1 MRLYID
7 GLLFRHTGVGR
18 IYENL
23 LDGFAASPEISSIR
37 TLVPS
42 ARKIEFL
49 ERFPSK
55 KIEATF
61 ADFPL
66 DFREYLKKGFLINS
80 LKPLSDIYYFPFHN
94 VPYFLDG
101 RVVCTVCDVI
111 PITPFYPLPW
121 YVRQRFRIAF
131 SHALGRS
138 SRVICISEFT
148 KSQVLE
154 YFGGD
159 PGRLGVI
166 YPPLSSNL
174 AGVKQNTVPGDAPIV
189 EGDYLL
195 YVGNRHVHK
204 NLKCLVD
211 AFALLAAQF
220 PKLKLVIAGRRIRAH
235 DEVDEALET
244 CKSRDRILAFT
255 EATDRE
261 IDNLYSF
268 AKVFVFPTLIEGFGI
283 PPLEAMERGV
293 AAVCSDIPALRESC
307 GGEAIYA
314 KPDDAQ
320 DFARAITKA
329 LTVPRSQ
336 AEIDAGR
343 KRITRFCPENIVN
356 QYIGIFRECL
366 PGSK

>member
-1 MRLYID
+1 MKLYID

-23 LDGFAASPEISSIR
+23 LDGFAASPEISSIC
-37 TLVPS
+37 TLVPT
-42 ARKIEFL
+42 ARKKEFL

-61 ADFPL
+61 ADFSL
-66 DFREYLKKGFLINS
+66 DFREYFKKGFLINS
-80 LKPLSDIYYFPFHN
+80 LKPLSDVYYFPFHN
-94 VPYFLDG
+94 VPYFLGG
-101 RVVCTVCDVI
+101 RAVCTVCDVI
-111 PITPFYPLPW
+111 PITPFFPLPW
-121 YVRQRFRIAF
+121 HVRQRFRIAF
-131 SHALGRS
+131 SHALKRS

-174 AGVKQNTVPGDAPIV
+174 SGVTQNPVAGEAPIV

-204 NLKCLVD
+204 NLKCLIE

-220 PKLKLVIAGRRIRAH
+220 PELKLVIAGRRMRVR
-235 DEVDEALET
+235 DEVDEAVET
-244 CKSRDRILAFT
+244 CGRRNKIAAFT

-261 IDNLYSF
+261 IDNLYGF

-283 PPLEAMERGV
+283 PPLEAMARGV
-293 AAVCSDIPALRESC
+293 AAVCSDIPVLRESC

-336 AEIDAGR
+336 AEVDAGG
-343 KRITRFCPENIVN
+343 KRITRFCPEDIAN
-356 QYIGIFRECL
+356 QYIEVFRECL
-366 PGSK
+366 KR